1 MIEPVKVS
9 APMAAPS
16 DISIRLA
23 GWISWAVPMPKASG
37 ANSAPAATS
46 TAARPTSE
54 WKKATSCG
62 ILVISIR
69 RASSAPKPP
78 PRPRPKI
85 TSSQPPKPEGERK
98 ASVVTMAMAMPI
110 MPN

>member
-9 APMAAPS
+9 APIAAPS

-23 GWISWAVPMPKASG
+23 GWMSPGTPMPKACG
-37 ANSAPAATS
+37 ANRAPAATS

-62 ILVISIR
+62 ILVISMR
-69 RASSAPKPP
+69 RASTAPKPP
-78 PRPRPKI
+78 PISRPKA
-85 TSSQPPKPEGERK
+85 TSSQPDMPDGGRS
-98 ASVVTMAMAMPI
+98 ASVVRMAIAMPI
-110 MPN
+110 MP